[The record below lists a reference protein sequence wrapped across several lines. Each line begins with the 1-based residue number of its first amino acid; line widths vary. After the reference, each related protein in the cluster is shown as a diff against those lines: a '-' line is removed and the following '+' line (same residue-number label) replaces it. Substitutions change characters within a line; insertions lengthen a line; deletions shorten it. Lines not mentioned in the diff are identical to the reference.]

1 MNAVDPEIAAKIYD
15 HIQYDGRTLKGV
27 DAARI
32 LIANQLKGIQMAAG
46 AGMLVKVNCVMIPGI
61 NAGHIPEVAK
71 KAKDMGAYIV
81 NILPLI
87 PVPGTKFGNMRA
99 PTARERKELQDL
111 CEVDVKQMRHCRQC
125 RADAIGLLGEDRSA
139 EFAHFTCGERKK
151 DETGPIMLEME
162 GSKKYRIA
170 VATTNGIE
178 VNAHFGHAEEFSVF
192 EIDGEDIT
200 LVDKI
205 NVAEVQE
212 IPALRTRT
220 SYQDGKDRGASK
232 RL

>member
-1 MNAVDPEIAAKIYD
+1 
-15 HIQYDGRTLKGV
+15 
-27 DAARI
+27 
-32 LIANQLKGIQMAAG
+32 MAAG

-71 KAKDMGAYIV
+71 EAKDMGAYIV

-87 PVPGTKFGNMRA
+87 PVPGTKFENMRA
-99 PTARERKELQDL
+99 PTGRERKELQDL

-139 EFAHFTCGERKK
+139 EFAHLTCGEHKK
-151 DETGPIMLEME
+151 DQTGPIMLEME
-162 GSKKYRIA
+162 GRKKYRIA
-170 VATTNGIE
+170 VATTNGVE

-192 EIDGEDIT
+192 ENLWCGHHPCGQ
-200 LVDKI
+200 DKCGRG
-205 NVAEVQE
+205 AGY
-212 IPALRTRT
+212 PALRTRT

-232 RL
+232 RMRRGHIHEIRSGRSGNAKGERHGPGARKR